1 MYARVARFEGAG
13 SGVLA
18 RVADEI
24 RGSTEPPPGV
34 PAKGFMMLTDENGAS
49 VSIAFFETEDDLRT
63 GNAALNDMTPSE
75 DGGHRV
81 SVENYEVAVDIRL

>member
-13 SGVLA
+13 PGVLA

-34 PAKGFMMLTDENGAS
+34 PAKGFMMLTDESGAS
-49 VSIAFFETEDDLRT
+49 VSIAFFETEEDLRT
-63 GNAALNDMTPSE
+63 GSAALEDMTPSE

-81 SVENYEVAVDIRL
+81 SVESYEVAVDIRL